1 MFGPTDGA
9 FETAQNAGLIPTDP
23 DGELSKNC
31 KKCIQLQ
38 HFILTKPKFDYFCD
52 YFFFPFFF
60 FPAPPPEA

>member
-1 MFGPTDGA
+1 MNVFGPTDGA

-38 HFILTKPKFDYFCD
+38 HL
-52 YFFFPFFF
+52 
-60 FPAPPPEA
+60 